1 MIRSNIRGGDVV
13 VKVIDVLIAKLEC
26 HEETYEGEEHGD
38 THGTFDGILLLE
50 ELQEAVPEPL
60 MTSAPELQQ
69 AIMEVDPDDVDVEST
84 DGEAREEEKHGIL
97 HRHEAVDIHLDSPRV
112 CGERA
117 AVTQVQ
123 ATEQHV
129 VPCYL
134 F

>member
-1 MIRSNIRGGDVV
+1 MIRSDISGGNVV
-13 VKVIDVLIAKLEC
+13 VEVIDVLIAKLER
-26 HEETYEGEEHGD
+26 HKKTYEGKEHGD
-38 THGTFDGILLLE
+38 THGAFDGILLLK
-50 ELQEAVPEPL
+50 ELQQAVPETL

-69 AIMEVDPDDVDVEST
+69 TVMEVDPDDVDVEST
-84 DGEAREEEKHGIL
+84 DGEAREEEKHGVL
-97 HRHEAVDIHLDSPRV
+97 HRHEAVDVHLDSPRM

-117 AVTQVQ
+117 AVTQVE